1 MYRNALLRANTVDV
15 IGRPGSADWQS
26 KNYPTDYVVNTLKT
40 GPSGR
45 QTIHVSILADKC
57 IDKWQ

>member
-40 GPSGR
+40 MNKPTQFPNIKGKEYVLG
-45 QTIHVSILADKC
+45 IY
-57 IDKWQ
+57 